1 MRWNVGGDVG
11 RFDIKSGGESVAGIE
26 LEVHLPCAYLPLCKR
41 PVGSINPIDPGG
53 EQLEWNPPC
62 FLSVL
67 LLRSLLLL
75 LLLLLLFCVFLLTF
89 FFGPRVKWG
98 HLNITFSLFFFAF
111 WFPHVDPFHKMDPSS
126 RDQLHSQG
134 RDNFICFFTYRMAY
148 GNSISHPIIARCWLC
163 CVSFCFFRFLFV
175 PFSPAFRPLMI
186 NGLDCLF
193 LDRFHTSSDEFC
205 LLARVRRLFS
215 FPWLL
220 SGFYCFFFLLVY
232 RDVGVVFMDGCG
244 SVIGCHLGYY
254 RVLSG

>member
-1 MRWNVGGDVG
+1 MLAETSAVSTLNQVENPLQESNSRSIYRARTFHYANDRSVQLTRSTPVENNWNEIHRVFF
-11 RFDIKSGGESVAGIE
+11 RFCYYDR
-26 LEVHLPCAYLPLCKR
+26 CCCCCCCC
-41 PVGSINPIDPGG
+41 
-53 EQLEWNPPC
+53 C
-62 FLSVL
+62 FVSSYY
-67 LLRSLLLL
+67 R
-75 LLLLLLFCVFLLTF
+75 F